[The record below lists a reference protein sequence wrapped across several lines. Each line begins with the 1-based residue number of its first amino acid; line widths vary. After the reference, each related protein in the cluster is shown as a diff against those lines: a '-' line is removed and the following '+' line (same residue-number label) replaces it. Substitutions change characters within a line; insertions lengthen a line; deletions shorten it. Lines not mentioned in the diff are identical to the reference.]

1 MRFRFSPVFLSALFV
16 FTQASMAEEALS
28 PQKSER
34 QIKKPAPPADKKE
47 APTVITAD
55 KVEAKQSH
63 VLEATGKAEIRKGDQ
78 LIQAD
83 HFLYLQDILAFY
95 HDNAVFRFLS
105 LCLKNEEKRECKED
119 EKQGFHYQLFGFYWS
134 RYFHAGTAFTYFPF
148 ISKESS

>member
-55 KVEAKQSH
+55 KVELNKAMYLKQ
-63 VLEATGKAEIRKGDQ
+63 
-78 LIQAD
+78 QA
-83 HFLYLQDILAFY
+83 
-95 HDNAVFRFLS
+95 R
-105 LCLKNEEKRECKED
+105 LKFARVTN
-119 EKQGFHYQLFGFYWS
+119 
-134 RYFHAGTAFTYFPF
+134 
-148 ISKESS
+148 